1 MTCSPEV
8 RPNRQIYNDYI
19 FQEARHSHS
28 ATSVIINP
36 VAVEDFRSRIQG
48 VATERIQG
56 VLGNR
61 SEGGGGVQGVIHAI
75 TARSDHLVQEKPE
88 RPERSERSTMNSS
101 GSGSGSEG
109 NSKFLIPS
117 NGENKENRGELPT
130 PSSTPTSVR
139 KNRRRSNL
147 FTPSGKVKTEE
158 KRSAGSGEV
167 GSGRSIPIRQ
177 GYLYKKS
184 SKSFSKEWKKKYVT
198 LCEDGRITYH
208 PTLHDYM
215 ENIHGKEIPLQYVTV
230 KVPGQWTS
238 TLG

>member
-1 MTCSPEV
+1 MLNV
-8 RPNRQIYNDYI
+8 L
-19 FQEARHSHS
+19 QESGRHSQS

-48 VATERIQG
+48 VASERLQ
-56 VLGNR
+56 
-61 SEGGGGVQGVIHAI
+61 GGVAGVIQAM
-75 TARSDHLVQEKPE
+75 TGAGAGAGQPAGE
-88 RPERSERSTMNSS
+88 RNTINSS

-109 NSKFLIPS
+109 NSKFLVPN

-130 PSSTPTSVR
+130 PSSTPTSSR

-147 FTPSGKVKTEE
+147 FTPSGKGKGDEKVKVE
-158 KRSAGSGEV
+158 KGGGGAGAGGV

-184 SKSFSKEWKKKYVT
+184 SKSFSKDWKKKYVT
-198 LCEDGRITYH
+198 LCDDGRLTYH

-215 ENIHGKEIPLQYVTV
+215 NDSHGKEVGLQYCTV
-230 KVPGQWTS
+230 KVPGQAPRGSSVRSVPTMGNGVVS
-238 TLG
+238 NGVTLAG